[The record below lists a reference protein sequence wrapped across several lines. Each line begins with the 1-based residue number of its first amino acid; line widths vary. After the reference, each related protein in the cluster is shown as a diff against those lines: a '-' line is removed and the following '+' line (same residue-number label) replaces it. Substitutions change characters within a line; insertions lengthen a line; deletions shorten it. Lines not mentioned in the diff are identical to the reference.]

1 MRSTRLR
8 KFALAVAATALVLTP
23 AGAAYAGS
31 GPAPAPA
38 GKGDRAAATAP
49 TAQGNPES
57 KRAQAAGVCDDAY
70 QIGATAHIKRSGAT
84 VASVKQFYSPSCKEN
99 YGYLWVWDSFHTTAK
114 PYDVTLGVF
123 SYDQDAVL
131 GKISHANTKQ
141 QEFWTQ
147 GTDTAEDCTAAVGTL
162 RAEGAPLPNQAAS
175 EKRC

>member
-8 KFALAVAATALVLTP
+8 KLALAAAATVLVLTP

-38 GKGDRAAATAP
+38 GKSDRAAATAP
-49 TAQGNPES
+49 TAQGNPDS

-70 QIGATAHIKRSGAT
+70 QIGATGHIKRSGT
-84 VASVKQFYSPSCKEN
+84 TIASVKQFYSPSCKEN
-99 YGYLWVWDSFHTTAK
+99 YGYLWVWDSFHTGAK

-123 SYDQDAVL
+123 SYDRDAVV
-131 GKISHANTKQ
+131 GKVGKNDTKQ

-147 GTDTAEDCTAAVGTL
+147 GTDTANECTAAVGTL
-162 RAEGAPLPNQAAS
+162 RPEGAPLPNQGAS